1 VDKPAEPLPTDRAAA
16 PAGGTETVLL
26 VEDEDAVRALARRI
40 LESKGYRV
48 LEASDGARAFEIVR
62 AHSGPIDLLLTDVV
76 LPGAGGSEIA
86 ARIRELFPR
95 VKVLYSSGYTDDGI
109 VRRGLTE
116 RDSAFLEKP
125 FTPNALARK
134 VREVLD
140 S

>member
-1 VDKPAEPLPTDRAAA
+1 
-16 PAGGTETVLL
+16 
-26 VEDEDAVRALARRI
+26 
-40 LESKGYRV
+40 
-48 LEASDGARAFEIVR
+48 
-62 AHSGPIDLLLTDVV
+62 VV